1 MPYASVVVGTD
12 GSATAEQAV
21 RAAAEVAAS
30 HGARLLVVAAYE
42 PGDAPALTSDAD
54 PGPAGATT
62 ARRSTAEGA
71 TARGLALAGET
82 GSVRAEGR
90 AEPGPAAE
98 VLLAAAAAERADL
111 VVVGSRG
118 MTGAA
123 RLTMGAVA
131 GTISHHA
138 PCDVLIVHT
147 TG

>member
-12 GSATAEQAV
+12 GSGTAEQAV
-21 RAAAEVAAS
+21 RTAAEVAGS
-30 HGARLLVVAAYE
+30 HGARLVIVAAHGADERPAPADPGAGAAGAAPGVRAAAEEAAARGLVVAGE
-42 PGDAPALTSDAD
+42 
-54 PGPAGATT
+54 AGA
-62 ARRSTAEGA
+62 
-71 TARGLALAGET
+71 L
-82 GSVRAEGR
+82 RAEAR
-90 AEPGPAAE
+90 AEAGPAAE
-98 VLLAAAAAERADL
+98 VLLAAAEAEGADL
-111 VVVGSRG
+111 IVVGSRG